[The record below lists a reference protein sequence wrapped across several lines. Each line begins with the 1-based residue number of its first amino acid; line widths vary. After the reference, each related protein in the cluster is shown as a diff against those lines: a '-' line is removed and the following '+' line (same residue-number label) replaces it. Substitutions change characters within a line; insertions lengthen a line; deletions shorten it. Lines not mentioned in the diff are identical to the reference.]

1 MTTLASDGLCIAG
14 HRIHLLHSVLVW
26 NTQTQEVTRSW
37 IDRQFPDMFAAV
49 HFGNHWGLSGEKRT
63 KSEMC
68 VEEGAFCLIDDSVKY
83 ATECA
88 SVLDSTLLFGTYPW
102 NVDDNQEADALPN
115 VHRVKGWSDVLA
127 RLM

>member
-1 MTTLASDGLCIAG
+1 M
-14 HRIHLLHSVLVW
+14 LVW